1 MNATQRRRMWLAL
14 AVSTGVAA
22 GTGLMLYAFSQNLMY
37 FYSPSQVV
45 AGAVSPG
52 TQFRIGGLVEP
63 GSVAHDSESL
73 VVRFVLGDTVESVA
87 VRYQGLL
94 PDLFREGQGI
104 VALGRMDGGGVFVA
118 TEVLAKHDENYLP
131 PEVAQALAESGA
143 QHPIGIPR

>member
-1 MNATQRRRMWLAL
+1 MNAAQRRRMWLAL

-45 AGAVSPG
+45 AGVVSPG

-131 PEVAQALAESGA
+131 PEVAQALAASGA